1 VSARRGKAVGAD
13 AAAIARSS
21 RLMTAQITAAAAG
34 IVILVIALSVAF
46 IVDQSQPRELL
57 EKPVPGETKIYVDAD
72 DMFVALIVVGIIA
85 IALAAVTSWVIARRA
100 VRPLG
105 EALRIQRTFVA
116 DASHELR
123 TPVAVVA
130 ARVELLKQEI
140 ASGES
145 TAENLAGLQ
154 QDVRLL
160 GDVITDLLLAAAPPS
175 AIDSDHVT
183 DVASVVDST
192 LTDLRMI
199 ADNRGVALQL
209 AKREEPKT
217 RVPESTL
224 RRCVVA
230 LVDNAIGHS
239 PADATVTVTLEPAK
253 ERSFFALSVRDQGGG
268 IVGIDPRRVFERFAR
283 GDGAARGAGRSGFG
297 IGLALVRDLADRYG
311 GRIEVSE
318 TSAAGTVFTL
328 TLPRA

>member
-1 VSARRGKAVGAD
+1 
-13 AAAIARSS
+13 
-21 RLMTAQITAAAAG
+21 
-34 IVILVIALSVAF
+34 
-46 IVDQSQPRELL
+46 
-57 EKPVPGETKIYVDAD
+57 
-72 DMFVALIVVGIIA
+72 
-85 IALAAVTSWVIARRA
+85 
-100 VRPLG
+100 
-105 EALRIQRTFVA
+105 
-116 DASHELR
+116 
-123 TPVAVVA
+123 
-130 ARVELLKQEI
+130 
-140 ASGES
+140 
-145 TAENLAGLQ
+145 
-154 QDVRLL
+154 
-160 GDVITDLLLAAAPPS
+160 
-175 AIDSDHVT
+175 
-183 DVASVVDST
+183 
-192 LTDLRMI
+192 MI
-199 ADNRGVALQL
+199 ADDRGVALQL
-209 AKREEPKT
+209 ERREEPKT

-328 TLPRA
+328 TLPHA

>member
-1 VSARRGKAVGAD
+1 MRRRRPTVVGAD

-21 RLMTAQITAAAAG
+21 RVVTAQITLAAAG
-34 IVILVIALSVAF
+34 IVILVVALSVAF
-46 IVDQSQPRELL
+46 ILDQSQPRELL

-72 DMFVALIVVGIIA
+72 EMFIALIVVGIIA

-140 ASGES
+140 EAGDD
-145 TAENLAGLQ
+145 TAENLVGLQ

-160 GDVITDLLLAAAPPS
+160 GDVITDLLLAAAPPTGTEP
-175 AIDSDHVT
+175 DLVT
-183 DVASVVDST
+183 AVAPLAAST
-192 LTDLRMI
+192 LTDLQMV
-199 ADNRGVALQL
+199 ADGRKVRLRL
-209 AKREEPKT
+209 VTDDEPVT

-224 RRCVVA
+224 RRCIVA

-239 PADATVTVTLEPAK
+239 PAGATVTVTLERSR
-253 ERSFFALSVRDQGGG
+253 ERSFFSLSVRDQGEGV
-268 IVGIDPRRVFERFAR
+268 VGIDPGRLFERFAR
-283 GDGAARGAGRSGFG
+283 GDDSSTGGGRSGFG

-311 GRIEVSE
+311 GRIELSE
-318 TSAAGTVFTL
+318 TSATGTVFTL